1 MTRANSYL
9 SDDQIETIKDKLLA
23 NQEMIRNKHGQKD
36 QYCMDKSELADPV
49 DEASINTQTSNAIR
63 MRNRELFLLKKIN
76 KALMKIEKG
85 EYGLCTECDSEINF
99 ERLVARTVAELCISC
114 KEETEMEEKSNVFMK
129 RSKSLGKTIAEIGK
143 R

>member
-9 SDDQIETIKDKLLA
+9 SDDQIKTIKDKLLA
-23 NQEMIRNKHGQKD
+23 DQEMIRNKHEQKD

-76 KALMKIEKG
+76 KALMKIEKV
-85 EYGLCTECDSEINF
+85 EYGLCTECDAEINY